1 MEEFL
6 SNIILSCY
14 QEICMEDGIFETEKI
29 ESKNAFSYLKNN
41 GQFIYDDL
49 LFLEVYSYL
58 SQISNSN
65 KDKYSLKKVVKYLK
79 KNFLSYNKRNKNKE
93 KDIRF
98 LEENDLDEVIYRFQN
113 NSQFGL
119 DLLKATYYNFSNINL
134 ED

>member
-1 MEEFL
+1 
-6 SNIILSCY
+6 
-14 QEICMEDGIFETEKI
+14 MEDGIFETEKI

-119 DLLKATYYNFSNINL
+119 DLLKATYYKYTL
-134 ED
+134 RCK